1 MVVYYYHSFSNEN
14 HQVTNGKSSN
24 HEGSNR
30 VESNDSKKAQSCAK
44 HPSGR
49 KKMRRSRGMN
59 QNSRAVRSL
68 FVHCIHIEGIFAMLN
83 LDWIVPW
90 RWIPMDDRLRAFLPI
105 GKEKQ
110 RSSWIEPING
120 GNHEPYRYYSTH
132 EHCRMDLKLE
142 FKVQIHRSGPH
153 CSRDWPFSWIIF
165 S

>member
-1 MVVYYYHSFSNEN
+1 MNHHPPFSLLPPVKNNNGGVLLSFSNEN

-49 KKMRRSRGMN
+49 KKMQRSRGMN

-110 RSSWIEPING
+110 RSSWIEPITL
-120 GNHEPYRYYSTH
+120 RTSTA
-132 EHCRMDLKLE
+132 E
-142 FKVQIHRSGPH
+142 
-153 CSRDWPFSWIIF
+153 WI
-165 S
+165 